1 MPETSVTSR
10 PRLGFLGTGWI
21 GRQRMEAIAGTGMA
35 EVAAVADADEQT
47 ARAAASAVGCSS
59 VHRDL
64 DALLELP
71 LDGIVI
77 ATPTALHAAQAS
89 RALETGR
96 HVFCQKPL
104 ARTESE
110 CRELIDLARH
120 RDLALGV
127 DMSYRH
133 LAAAAAVRAEL
144 PELGRVH
151 ALELTFH
158 NAYGPDKP
166 WAQDSALAG
175 GGALIDLGCHLLDLA
190 DELTGPLEPVSLLAD
205 LLREGRLLT
214 PPVREVEDLAL
225 AQLRSRDGRVVR
237 LACSWWLPA
246 GCDAVIELTL
256 LGVGRALRI
265 TNVAGSFYD
274 FRAERLDGRQTQ
286 VLSQPGDDWRV
297 GAITAWARRVGA
309 GTGFDPEVER
319 VARVAGLVD
328 RIYGRSPCG
337 S

>member
-1 MPETSVTSR
+1 LPESTVATR

-21 GRQRMEAIAGTGMA
+21 GRQRMEAVVDSGAA
-35 EVAAVADADEQT
+35 EVAAVADADEQ
-47 ARAAASAVGCSS
+47 AAWAAASAIGCSS
-59 VHRDL
+59 VHREL
-64 DALLELP
+64 DALLDLP

-77 ATPTALHAAQAS
+77 ATPTALHAAQAAQ
-89 RALETGR
+89 ALKAGR

-104 ARTESE
+104 ARTEAE

-120 RDLALGV
+120 RNLALGV

-133 LAAAAAVRAEL
+133 LAATAAVRAHL

-151 ALELTFH
+151 GLELTFH

-166 WAQDSALAG
+166 WAHDSALAG

-190 DELTGPLEPVSLLAD
+190 DELTGPLEPLTLQAD
-205 LLREGRLLT
+205 LLREGRVLA
-214 PPVREVEDLAL
+214 PPLREVEDLAL
-225 AQLRSRDGRVVR
+225 AQLRTGDGRVVR
-237 LACSWWLPA
+237 LACSWWLAA
-246 GCDAVIELTL
+246 GRDAVIEVTL

-274 FRAERLDGRQTQ
+274 FRAERLDGRQTT
-286 VLSQPGDDWRV
+286 VLSQPGDDWRG
-297 GAITAWARRVGA
+297 GAICAWARHVGTA
-309 GTGFDPEVER
+309 ADFDPEIER
-319 VARVAGLVD
+319 VARVAGLID
-328 RIYGRSPCG
+328 RIYGRVPCG

>member
-1 MPETSVTSR
+1 
-10 PRLGFLGTGWI
+10 
-21 GRQRMEAIAGTGMA
+21 MEALARAGTA
-35 EVAAVADADEQT
+35 EVAAVADADEPT
-47 ARAAASAVGCSS
+47 ARAAASAVGCQT
-59 VHRDL
+59 VQGEL

-77 ATPTALHAAQAS
+77 ATPTALHAAQAAQ
-89 RALETGR
+89 ALEAGR

-104 ARTESE
+104 GRTEGE
-110 CRELIDLARH
+110 CRTLIELARH

-133 LAAAAAVRAEL
+133 LAATEAVRSRL

-166 WAQDSALAG
+166 WAHDIELAG

-190 DELTGPLEPVSLLAD
+190 DELIGPLEPVSLQAD
-205 LLREGRLLT
+205 LLREGRLLAR
-214 PPVREVEDLAL
+214 PLREVEDLAL
-225 AQLRSRDGRVVR
+225 AQLRTRDGRVVR
-237 LACSWWLPA
+237 LACSWWLAA
-246 GCDAVIELTL
+246 GRDAVIEVTL
-256 LGVGRALRI
+256 LGRGQALRI

-286 VLSQPGDDWRV
+286 VLSQPGDDWSAA
-297 GAITAWARRVGA
+297 AITAWACRLAAGA
-309 GTGFDPEVER
+309 GFDPEVER
-319 VARVAGLVD
+319 VARVAAMLD
-328 RIYGRSPCG
+328 RIYGRPTCG

>member
-1 MPETSVTSR
+1 LPESSVATR

-21 GRQRMEAIAGTGMA
+21 GRQRMEAVAGAGAA

-47 ARAAASAVGCSS
+47 AHAAAKAVGCTS
-59 VHRDL
+59 VYREL

-77 ATPTALHAAQAS
+77 ATPTALHAPQAA
-89 RALETGR
+89 RALEAGR

-104 ARTESE
+104 GRTEPE
-110 CRELIDLARH
+110 CRELIELARR

-133 LAAAAAVRAEL
+133 LAATAAVRDQL

-158 NAYGPDKP
+158 NAYGPDKA
-166 WAQDSALAG
+166 WAHDIALAG

-190 DELTGPLEPVSLLAD
+190 DELTGPLEPMSLHAD
-205 LLREGRLLT
+205 LLRDGRLLA
-214 PPVREVEDLAL
+214 PPLREVEDLAL
-225 AQLRSRDGRVVR
+225 AQLRTHDGRVIR
-237 LACSWWLPA
+237 LACSWWLAA
-246 GCDAVIELTL
+246 GREAVIEVTL
-256 LGVGRALRI
+256 LGADRALRI

-286 VLSQPGDDWRV
+286 ALSEPGDDWSA

-309 GTGFDPEVER
+309 GAGFDPEVER

-328 RIYGRSPCG
+328 RIYGRPPCG